1 MINLKKI
8 KKEKFHSPF
17 KTCLCTV
24 LAPPFSYF
32 SDFYISPSRGGNQNF
47 WTMLSVYVV
56 SMPDQLAVSLFVDI
70 SKSGFAGVSTLPF
83 WLFHPWL
90 FSVSLV
96 TCVKGFWS
104 CFFYINFDSYISRVT
119 ISTKKMLVKGWNLP
133 YLEIWR
139 IY

>member
-17 KTCLCTV
+17 KNCLCTV

-70 SKSGFAGVSTLPF
+70 SKSGFAGVSTLSLWLFDPCGCFLSLWWLVLRGSDHVFFYTF
-83 WLFHPWL
+83 WLIHQQGHYFH
-90 FSVSLV
+90 
-96 TCVKGFWS
+96 
-104 CFFYINFDSYISRVT
+104 
-119 ISTKKMLVKGWNLP
+119 KKNVG
-133 YLEIWR
+133 
-139 IY
+139 